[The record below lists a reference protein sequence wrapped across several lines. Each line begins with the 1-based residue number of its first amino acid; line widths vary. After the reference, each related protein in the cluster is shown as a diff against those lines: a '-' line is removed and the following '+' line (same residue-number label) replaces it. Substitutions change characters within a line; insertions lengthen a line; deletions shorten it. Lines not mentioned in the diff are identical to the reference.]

1 VLAAH
6 GRIGMV
12 GDGVNDAPAL
22 AVADVGIAMGGRG
35 TDQALE
41 TADVVLMAD
50 RLLDVPYAI
59 ELARRMRRVV
69 RQNLVFAS
77 AVILTLATL
86 TLFDKVPLP
95 LGVLG
100 HEGSTILVTI
110 NGLRLLRR

>member
-1 VLAAH
+1 
-6 GRIGMV
+6 M
-12 GDGVNDAPAL
+12 
-22 AVADVGIAMGGRG
+22 
-35 TDQALE
+35 T
-41 TADVVLMAD
+41 
-50 RLLDVPYAI
+50 YAI

-77 AVILTLATL
+77 GVILTLAIL

-100 HEGSTILVTI
+100 HEGSTIIVTM

>member
-1 VLAAH
+1 
-6 GRIGMV
+6 
-12 GDGVNDAPAL
+12 
-22 AVADVGIAMGGRG
+22 
-35 TDQALE
+35 
-41 TADVVLMAD
+41 
-50 RLLDVPYAI
+50 
-59 ELARRMRRVV
+59 VV